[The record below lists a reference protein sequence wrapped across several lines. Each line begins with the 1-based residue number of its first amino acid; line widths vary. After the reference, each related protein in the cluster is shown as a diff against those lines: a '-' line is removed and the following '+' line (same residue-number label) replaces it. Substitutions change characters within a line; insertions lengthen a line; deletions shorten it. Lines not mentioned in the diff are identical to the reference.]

1 MQDDFGQKGG
11 KVKLVEMGEIG
22 SCFGEDLFPDLC
34 KEIEERGG
42 WNAYDLSENIR
53 KALVTLCRDKLPE
66 RGFTIEATKGEI
78 FGLEFNPFVCEVT
91 LVPKADVPQKWTKE
105 DDEMLKTALW
115 HCSNSISN
123 GKSHDE
129 KCDTTEWLRGIKRRI
144 QDNPTTLGQILVNIL
159 DNHVGRDGAG
169 NRIAL
174 FGEDLISTIEEA
186 LEVPRRGLWPKKS
199 Q

>member
-1 MQDDFGQKGG
+1 MK
-11 KVKLVEMGEIG
+11 
-22 SCFGEDLFPDLC
+22 
-34 KEIEERGG
+34 R
-42 WNAYDLSENIR
+42 
-53 KALVTLCRDKLPE
+53 
-66 RGFTIEATKGEI
+66 
-78 FGLEFNPFVCEVT
+78 
-91 LVPKADVPQKWTKE
+91 WTKR
-105 DDEMLKTALW
+105 DDMFLKTALW
-115 HCSNSISN
+115 HCSNSISE
-123 GKSHDE
+123 GKSHDV
-129 KCDTTEWLRGIKRRI
+129 KCETTEWLRGIKRRI

>member
-1 MQDDFGQKGG
+1 M
-11 KVKLVEMGEIG
+11 KVVKMGEIG
-22 SCFGEDLFPDLC
+22 SCFGEDLLPDLC
-34 KEIEERGG
+34 KEINDRGG
-42 WNAYDLSENIR
+42 WDAYDLSENIR
-53 KALVTLCRDKLPE
+53 KALVTLCRDRLPE

-78 FGLEFNPFVCEVT
+78 FGLEFNPFACEVT
-91 LVPKADVPQKWTKE
+91 LVPKADGPQKWTKK
-105 DDEMLKTALW
+105 DDEMLTTALW

-123 GKSHDE
+123 GESHDE
-129 KCDTTEWLRGIKRRI
+129 ECDTTEWLRGIKRRI
-144 QDNPTTLGQILVNIL
+144 QDNPTKLGQILVNIL
-159 DNHVGRDGAG
+159 DDHVGRDGAG